1 MIWRIVLAILIGYL
15 LGNLNGAIMIS
26 THVFHD
32 DVRQHGSG
40 NAGMTNF
47 LRTFGGKWLLP
58 VILIDV
64 GKTCL
69 ACLAGWLLLHGSGY
83 GPEGKMLAG
92 LACMV
97 GHALPVFYGFHG
109 GKGVLAAGALGLC
122 MHWWTMLIAL
132 AVFFLILGVTH
143 YMSLASMVGVTL
155 WCVMAI
161 CVFWGR
167 WFVVAALA
175 AVAVMVIY
183 LHRGNIQRLIHG
195 TERKTY
201 LHKPAN

>member
-26 THVFHD
+26 THVFRD
-32 DVRQHGSG
+32 DVRRHGSG

-47 LRTFGGKWLLP
+47 LRTFGGR
-58 VILIDV
+58 
-64 GKTCL
+64 
-69 ACLAGWLLLHGSGY
+69 WLLLHGSGY

-132 AVFFLILGVTH
+132 AVFFLILGTTH